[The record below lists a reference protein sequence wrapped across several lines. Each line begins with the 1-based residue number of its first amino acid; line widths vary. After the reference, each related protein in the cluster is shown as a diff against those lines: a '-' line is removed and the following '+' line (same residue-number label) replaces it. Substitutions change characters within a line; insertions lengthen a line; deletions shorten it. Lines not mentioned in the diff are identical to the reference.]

1 LQEEVDEDLIIAVRR
16 GNEFQDAYQACMT
29 RDLRKKYKI
38 VFFNQ
43 QGLEEE
49 GVDGGGI
56 IKEFINRVL
65 RYASPH
71 LEPPLAKTTDSSW
84 KPPETRSSPIPTP
97 NSPPNMSSS
106 AGWSERRST
115 KASTSSKNSQSPF

>member
-1 LQEEVDEDLIIAVRR
+1 
-16 GNEFQDAYQACMT
+16 MT

-38 VFFNQ
+38 IFFNQ

-65 RYASPH
+65 
-71 LEPPLAKTTDSSW
+71 K
-84 KPPETRSSPIPTP
+84 
-97 NSPPNMSSS
+97 
-106 AGWSERRST
+106 
-115 KASTSSKNSQSPF
+115 

>member
-1 LQEEVDEDLIIAVRR
+1 
-16 GNEFQDAYQACMT
+16 MT

-38 VFFNQ
+38 IFFNE

-65 RYASPH
+65 RYYSHYLEHHSASNM
-71 LEPPLAKTTDSSW
+71 ASSW
-84 KPPETRSSPIPTP
+84 TPLDMKCCPIHTP
-97 NSPPNMSSS
+97 LTLASMNLW
-106 AGWSERRST
+106 AG
-115 KASTSSKNSQSPF
+115 

>member
-1 LQEEVDEDLIIAVRR
+1 MQEEVEEGLIMEVRR

-65 RYASPH
+65 RYATPN

-84 KPPETRSSPIPTP
+84 KPPETKSSTIPTT

-115 KASTSSKNSQSPF
+115 KASTSSKNLQNPF

>member
-1 LQEEVDEDLIIAVRR
+1 MDEDLIIAVRR
-16 GNEFQDAYQACMT
+16 GNEFQDAYDACMS

-38 VFFNQ
+38 IFFNQ

-65 RYASPH
+65 
-71 LEPPLAKTTDSSW
+71 
-84 KPPETRSSPIPTP
+84 
-97 NSPPNMSSS
+97 
-106 AGWSERRST
+106 
-115 KASTSSKNSQSPF
+115 KASFSETYGLFMETTRNEILPDPYSLFTS

>member
-1 LQEEVDEDLIIAVRR
+1 M
-16 GNEFQDAYQACMT
+16 DAFEACMT

-43 QGLEEE
+43 QGFEEE

-65 RYASPH
+65 KYILIYSDQPS
-71 LEPPLAKTTDSSW
+71 AKPTLSSCRLPSI
-84 KPPETRSSPIPTP
+84 KLFPIHTP
-97 NSPPNMSSS
+97 MALNNM
-106 AGWSERRST
+106 
-115 KASTSSKNSQSPF
+115 NL

>member
-1 LQEEVDEDLIIAVRR
+1 
-16 GNEFQDAYQACMT
+16 MT

-38 VFFNQ
+38 IFFNE

-65 RYASPH
+65 RYYLSH
-71 LEPPLAKTTDSSW
+71 LELPSVNSMVFLWIPPGMRCYLILTLLSL
-84 KPPETRSSPIPTP
+84 
-97 NSPPNMSSS
+97 
-106 AGWSERRST
+106 
-115 KASTSSKNSQSPF
+115 QSMNLWAD